1 MAWDDREFDDIHR
14 SRSRLEAAGG
24 GALRIAL
31 LFGSAAV
38 ALALVVSQ
46 ILDNRL
52 GGRVAQ
58 GDMSPG
64 LDLMSTGSIGYKGTY
79 TIRKSVLQPT
89 PNSVCVLR
97 DNGTRSGDC

>member
-1 MAWDDREFDDIHR
+1 MAWDDQDFDDIHR

-46 ILDNRL
+46 ILDNRM
-52 GGRVAQ
+52 GSRMAQ

-64 LDLMSTGSIGYKGTY
+64 IDLMSTGSIGYNGTY

-89 PNSVCVLR
+89 PTSVCVLR